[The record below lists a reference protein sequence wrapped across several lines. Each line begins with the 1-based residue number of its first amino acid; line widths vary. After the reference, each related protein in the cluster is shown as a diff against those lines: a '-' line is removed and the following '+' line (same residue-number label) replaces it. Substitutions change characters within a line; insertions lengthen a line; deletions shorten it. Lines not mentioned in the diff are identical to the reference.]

1 MKTIVVIGTAWGDE
15 GKGKIT
21 DFLAAKADVVAR
33 FQGGNNAG
41 HTVIVDG
48 KHHLF
53 QLLPSGVVNSGTTN
67 LLTNGMVIDPK
78 GILEEIDDLGKKDL
92 NLFISNRAHVVMP
105 YHLAIESANERR
117 KGKNKLNTTG
127 HGIGP
132 TYSDKAN
139 RIGLRMDQFVGPNF
153 KKQLEGIINLKNL
166 EADKLGIPHF
176 NVDEIYEEYKE
187 YAKRL
192 RPHVIDTSLFL
203 NEAIAEG
210 KKVLFEGAQGVML
223 CIENGTYPFV
233 TSSSPTAAAVPLYT
247 GIAPWLLE
255 GAVGVVKAYAT
266 REGAGPMPTLIPDDK
281 IQAHFHKTKVEY
293 EPRTG
298 TYRRVGWLDTVI
310 LRHAKRVS
318 GLSYLAVTVLDI
330 LSGLDELKICTSYNL
345 NGEVIDYVPAD
356 IKEYEKATPNF
367 ITLPGWKEDISH
379 VKSFSELPVNA
390 QKYLGKIEEL
400 VGVEIGIFSVGPA
413 REQTIQVKDFF

>member
-53 QLLPSGVVNSGTTN
+53 QLLPSGVINPKTTN

-78 GILEEIDDLGKKDL
+78 GILEEIDELGKKDL
-92 NLFISNRAHVVMP
+92 KLFISNRAHVVMP

-117 KGKNKLNTTG
+117 KGDKKLQTTG

-139 RIGLRMDQFVGPNF
+139 RIGLRMEQFVGPNF
-153 KKQLEGIINLKNL
+153 KKQLENIINLKNL
-166 EADKLGIPHF
+166 EADKLGIPRF
-176 NVDEIYEEYKE
+176 NFKEIYEEYKE

-192 RPHVIDTSLFL
+192 KPHVIDTSLYL
-203 NEAIAEG
+203 NEQIEKG

-223 CIENGTYPFV
+223 CLENGTYPFV
-233 TSSSPTAAAVPLYT
+233 TSSSPTAAAVPLYA

-293 EPRTG
+293 EPRTK

-318 GLSYLAVTVLDI
+318 GLTYLAVTVLDI

-345 NGEVIDYVPAD
+345 NGEVIDYIPAD
-356 IKEYEKATPNF
+356 INEYEKVTPNF

-379 VKSFSELPVNA
+379 VSSYEELPENA
-390 QKYLGKIEEL
+390 KKYLEKIEKL

>member
-21 DFLAAKADVVAR
+21 DFLATKADVVAR

-53 QLLPSGVVNSGTTN
+53 QLLPSGAISSKTIN

-78 GILEEIDDLGKKDL
+78 GILEEIDEL
-92 NLFISNRAHVVMP
+92 NNPHLKIFISNRAHVVMP
-105 YHLAIESANERR
+105 YHLAIERANEER
-117 KGKNKLNTTG
+117 KGKNRLNTTG

-139 RIGLRMDQFVGPNF
+139 RIGLRMEQFVGPNF
-153 KKQLEGIINLKNL
+153 KEQLANIIEVKNI
-166 EADKLGIPHF
+166 EAEKLGVLPFDLETIY
-176 NVDEIYEEYKE
+176 NEYVD

-192 RPHVIDTSLFL
+192 KPFVIDTSVYL
-203 NEAIAEG
+203 NEAILKG

-223 CIENGTYPFV
+223 CLENGTYPFV

-247 GIAPWLLE
+247 GIAPWLLD
-255 GAVGVVKAYAT
+255 GAVGVVKAYTT
-266 REGAGPMPTLIPDDK
+266 REGAGPMPTLITDD
-281 IQAHFHKTKVEY
+281 IITGHFHKTKVEY
-293 EPRTG
+293 EPRTK
-298 TYRRVGWLDTVI
+298 TYRRVGWLDSVI

-330 LSGLDELKICTSYNL
+330 LTGLDELKICVSYNL
-345 NGEVIDYVPAD
+345 NNQIIDFIPAD
-356 IKEYEKATPNF
+356 IKEYEKVTPNF
-367 ITLPGWKEDISH
+367 ITLPGWNEDISK
-379 VKSFSELPVNA
+379 VTSFDELPQNA
-390 QKYLGKIEEL
+390 KNYLLKIQEL
-400 VGVEIGIFSVGPA
+400 TGVEIGIFSVGPA
-413 REQTIQVKDFF
+413 REQTILVKDFF

>member
-21 DFLAAKADVVAR
+21 DFLATKADVVAR

-41 HTVIVDG
+41 HTVIVG
-48 KHHLF
+48 GEYHLF
-53 QLLPSGVVNSGTTN
+53 QLLPSGVVSKNTIN
-67 LLTNGMVIDPK
+67 LMTNGMVIDPK
-78 GILEEIDDLGKKDL
+78 GLIEEIDELQNP
-92 NLFISNRAHVVMP
+92 NLKLYISNRAHVVMP
-105 YHLAIESANERR
+105 YHLAIERANEER
-117 KGKNKLNTTG
+117 KGKNKLVTTG

-139 RIGLRMDQFVGPNF
+139 RIGLRMDAFVGPNF
-153 KKQLEGIINLKNL
+153 KEVLTKIINLKNI
-166 EADKLGIPHF
+166 EADKLGIPRF
-176 NVDEIYEEYKE
+176 DVEKIYDEYKE
-187 YAKRL
+187 YANRL
-192 RPHVIDTSLFL
+192 RPHVIDTSIFL
-203 NEAIAEG
+203 NEQIEKG

-266 REGAGPMPTLIPDDK
+266 REGAGPMPTLITDDNITK
-281 IQAHFHKTKVEY
+281 HFHKTKVEY

-330 LSGLDELKICTSYNL
+330 LSGLDELKICTSYTL
-345 NGEVIDYVPAD
+345 NDEVIDFLPAD
-356 IKEYEKATPNF
+356 TSEYAKVKTNY
-367 ITLPGWKEDISH
+367 ITVPGWKEDISH
-379 VKSFSELPVNA
+379 VKSYDELPENA
-390 QKYLGKIEEL
+390 KLYLEKIEQL
-400 VGVEIGIFSVGPA
+400 TGVKIGIFSVGPA
-413 REQTIQVKDFF
+413 REQTIMIEDFF